1 MPQLNIHSKSLLTDF
16 FNRVFDTNEEFAAN
30 HGNDFFERFQDQQ
43 NPYMTIVKCSDS
55 RVQMESFDRTPQNG
69 VFAIRNIGNQIVTCE
84 GSIDYGVRVLKTPI
98 LFIIGHSACGAI
110 YAALTKNQ
118 QRDDALQDIPLSVH
132 NELENMKLISDNLS
146 LAVIENINTQVN
158 VATKKYEDLID
169 SKKLTVIGA
178 VYDFKNDYGFG
189 KGSIVFVNINGM
201 QDVKEVRGYLGDKV
215 KNLNFYCG
223 IPLGVKS

>member
-1 MPQLNIHSKSLLTDF
+1 MPQLNINSKSLLPDF

-30 HGNDFFERFQDQQ
+30 HGNDFFERFKDQQ

-110 YAALTKNQ
+110 EAALRKKNK
-118 QRDDALQDIPLSVH
+118 AKSAMPEIPSSVH
-132 NELENMKLISDNLS
+132 NELEKIELSSDDPS
-146 LAVIENINTQVN
+146 LAVIENIDYQVN
-158 VATKKYEDLID
+158 VATKKYEDLIK
-169 SKKLTVIGA
+169 SQALNVVGA

-201 QDVKEVRGYLGDKV
+201 QDVDEVREYLGESV
-215 KNLNFYCG
+215 RRLNFIG
-223 IPLGVKS
+223 R